1 MLLLSSS
8 SSERFIRVTSE
19 TWGDSWAPQ
28 SALEWMALCQRE
40 ARPKKTVGLT
50 WQARRNH
57 RGCFV
62 AILFLGPHFELSK
75 DRQHILAGA
84 SHGEVLSK
92 AFEMFEGCKVARHTE
107 LVVMMPN
114 QIPRFTFHFI
124 IQRNRF
130 GISSMP
136 NCGSLAR
143 NEFMTGEPFDMFPP
157 LPGFA
162 LAICLPC

>member
-62 AILFLGPHFELSK
+62 AICFWGLILSCLK
-75 DRQHILAGA
+75 TGSTFWLEQVTGKA
-84 SHGEVLSK
+84 LSE

-130 GISSMP
+130 GTSSMP